1 MKCAM
6 EKHKIFCK
14 FLLRENNVTE
24 VPHFSSIEKERERER
39 ENQIH
44 SWLGR
49 YLLYSHFS
57 LLVSTLKTVLQ
68 INSFIN
74 I

>member
-1 MKCAM
+1 M

-39 ENQIH
+39 ESNPQLI
-44 SWLGR
+44 G
-49 YLLYSHFS
+49 S
-57 LLVSTLKTVLQ
+57 LSIILTL
-68 INSFIN
+68 
-74 I
+74 